1 MILKNLSCLIVRNLH
16 LISNLT
22 DQILPE
28 KPDKN
33 EIRFDDENISCRRK
47 QLHRS
52 SDNSNDPDSKPRSQ
66 PQHPLRKKNNA
77 HSTDINND
85 LTKSLTQKIRQNEIM
100 PLHSSCNSP
109 SHIPHQSNNHK
120 KNTSRIITKPRK
132 ISRENSDDPAE
143 KIAEHLLN
151 TIENPLEHYRQLCHS
166 YYNKLLNDRNNSI
179 PNRNRHS
186 TKQKKRTR
194 H

>member
-1 MILKNLSCLIVRNLH
+1 MQTVLKRGSL
-16 LISNLT
+16 
-22 DQILPE
+22 QKGE
-28 KPDKN
+28 AY
-33 EIRFDDENISCRRK
+33 
-47 QLHRS
+47 
-52 SDNSNDPDSKPRSQ
+52 SDNRNDPDSKPRSQ
-66 PQHPLRKKNNA
+66 PQHPLREKNNA

-186 TKQKKRTR
+186 TKQKKEDSALMPIP
-194 H
+194 HSKIKIILLI